1 MDMDIFSRSARDTL
15 RLYFRKDEAN
25 NLVMKVTALNHTVD
39 YMKLGLAGVAT
50 GLTLFKADFSILKID
65 EKGITWF
72 GNTLKQFPWAKEG
85 NKWWERAL
93 RLGGAQKEI
102 EKYKAKVEK
111 QELEVKKQELE
122 AKKLDRRITAAHNG
136 ATRAN
141 REISVLRGQLRTIG
155 TGTGT
160 VDATKRREVINE
172 TRNAVNKLSQ
182 ALAGI

>member
-1 MDMDIFSRSARDTL
+1 MD
-15 RLYFRKDEAN
+15 Y
-25 NLVMKVTALNHTVD
+25 V
-39 YMKLGLAGVAT
+39 KLGLAGVAT

-72 GNTLKQFPWAKEG
+72 GNTLKKFPWAKEG

-93 RLGGAQKEI
+93 RLGGTQKEI
-102 EKYKAKVEK
+102 EKYKTKVEK
-111 QELEVKKQELE
+111 QELEE
-122 AKKLDRRITAAHNG
+122 KKLDRRITAAHNG

-141 REISVLRGQLRTIG
+141 REISVLRGRLRAIG
-155 TGTGT
+155 TGTET
-160 VDATKRREVINE
+160 VDATKRRDVINE